1 MLTSLFGSKTRV
13 KILKLFLLHP
23 NSKYYIREISRKI
36 DVQVN
41 SARRELNN
49 LEKFGLLMSGTKEQN
64 KTSEKKDEN
73 IKKSKKRS
81 NKEKYYR
88 VNKNFSLFNEI
99 RTLIVNAQVLY
110 KEDFIENIKKIGE
123 PQLVVLTGLFVG
135 IDDSIVDVFIV
146 GDIKRSDLLKII
158 TDLENKLGREVNFS
172 LMDMEEFQYR
182 QQITDIF
189 IYNTLESKKLIPV
202 NKIGIH

>member
-73 IKKSKKRS
+73 IKKNKKRS